1 MEELVETPK
10 RKRGTYRRPGH
21 KEVTTRMPVELASA
35 VRAAAAREG
44 ISINDY
50 MIRVVDEAVR
60 DGHDLKTGALRVE
73 MRRALQTAL
82 AQLDGLNEEELP
94 TAV

>member
-1 MEELVETPK
+1 
-10 RKRGTYRRPGH
+10 
-21 KEVTTRMPVELASA
+21 MPVELASA
-35 VRAAAAREG
+35 VRAAAAKEG

-50 MIRVVDEAVR
+50 MIRVVDEEVR
-60 DGHDLKTGALRVE
+60 DGHDLQAGELRVE